1 MAVRQLM
8 NTGNHTSLAGNL
20 LFQMQ
25 NTYNPGYHVRVS
37 LDSRALELPSC
48 FSSSTFWSY
57 KIYCKHML
65 HKYSVF
71 REELLILYKK
81 KKRNNPCLAVSGK
94 NVDRLK

>member
-37 LDSRALELPSC
+37 LGSRALELPSC

-71 REELLILYKK
+71 QRGAAHPIQKK
-81 KKRNNPCLAVSGK
+81 KKKKQPMHSC
-94 NVDRLK
+94 